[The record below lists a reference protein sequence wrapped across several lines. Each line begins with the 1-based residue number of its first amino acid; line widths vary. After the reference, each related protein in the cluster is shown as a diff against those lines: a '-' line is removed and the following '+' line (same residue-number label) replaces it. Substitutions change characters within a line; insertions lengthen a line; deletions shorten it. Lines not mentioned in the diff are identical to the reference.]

1 MAKRL
6 PGLPCRFLNKFTDTM
21 SHIYVYSPSSRV
33 IDKAA
38 FKRGIKRLEFLGHEV
53 EIDADALTGH
63 LRFAGDDAIRIAAI
77 SRAAASGADVAL
89 TSRGGYGIS
98 RILGGIDYKAMAKSV
113 AKGTQFVGHSDFT
126 ALQCALMAKTGA
138 TSWAGPSVCGD
149 FGQIVEKDGSPD
161 CIMEACFDDLL
172 VGQGEGAGWRM
183 PIEKP
188 QNKAQNRTQ
197 SAINNIAIK
206 AQNTLASV
214 NNGIS
219 TPIKTNFTINN
230 ATLWGGNLCVLTS
243 LVGTPYL
250 PPAATD
256 KSGILFIE
264 DVAEHPYRIER
275 NLTQLLHAGVLGRQK
290 AVIFGQF
297 TNYTLFP
304 QADKGY
310 KLQSVVDWLRTVVK
324 CPVLT
329 GLPMGHVA
337 TKVVLPFGQKVTLAV
352 EDRDALLV
360 WG

>member
-1 MAKRL
+1 
-6 PGLPCRFLNKFTDTM
+6 M
-21 SHIYVYSPSSRV
+21 SHLYVYSPSSRV

-38 FKRGIKRLEFLGHEV
+38 FKRGIKRLQSLGHEV

-63 LRFAGDDAIRIAAI
+63 LRFAGDDATRIAAI

-98 RILGGIDYKAMAKSV
+98 RILGGIDYKAVAKSI
-113 AKGTQFVGHSDFT
+113 AKGTLFVGYSDFT
-126 ALQCALMAKTGA
+126 AFQCALLAKTGA
-138 TSWAGPSVCGD
+138 SSWSGPSVCGD

-183 PIEKP
+183 PIEKT
-188 QNKAQNRTQ
+188 QNLSHNPSKITTK
-197 SAINNIAIK
+197 NIATQ
-206 AQNTLASV
+206 AANTLDT
-214 NNGIS
+214 GIFS
-219 TPIKTNFTINN
+219 TQKENFNINN
-230 ATLWGGNLCVLTS
+230 ATLWGGNLSVLTS

-256 KSGILFIE
+256 KSGMLFIE

-275 NLTQLLHAGVLGRQK
+275 NLTQLLHAGVLGKQK
-290 AVIFGQF
+290 AIIFGQF
-297 TNYTLFP
+297 TNYKLF
-304 QADKGY
+304 QAADKGY
-310 KLQSVVDWLRTVVK
+310 KLQSVIDWLRTQVK

-329 GLPMGHVA
+329 GLPMGHVP
-337 TKVVLPFGQKVTLAV
+337 TKVVLPFGEKVTLAV
-352 EDRDALLV
+352 DKRDALLV

>member
-1 MAKRL
+1 
-6 PGLPCRFLNKFTDTM
+6 M

-38 FKRGIKRLEFLGHEV
+38 FKRGIKRLESLGHEV
-53 EIDADALTGH
+53 EIDPDALTGH
-63 LRFAGDDAIRIAAI
+63 LRFAGDDATRIAAF

-98 RILGGIDYKAMAKSV
+98 RILGGIDYKAV
-113 AKGTQFVGHSDFT
+113 AKAINPSKGQGTLFVGYSDFT
-126 ALQCALMAKTGA
+126 AFQCALLAKTGA

-172 VGQGEGAGWRM
+172 VGQGEGTGWRM
-183 PIEKP
+183 PIEKSLSSSKNTINTVAP
-188 QNKAQNRTQ
+188 QA
-197 SAINNIAIK
+197 
-206 AQNTLASV
+206 
-214 NNGIS
+214 IS
-219 TPIKTNFTINN
+219 TPAIAKKDPVNGSFNIHN
-230 ATLWGGNLCVLTS
+230 ATLWGGNLSVLTS
-243 LVGTPYL
+243 VVGTPYL
-250 PPAATD
+250 PAAATD

-264 DVAEHPYRIER
+264 DVSEHPYRIER
-275 NLTQLLHAGVLGRQK
+275 NLTQLLHAGVLGKQK
-290 AVIFGQF
+290 AIIFGQF

-304 QADKGY
+304 QSDKGY
-310 KLQSVVDWLRTVVK
+310 KLQSVVEWLRTQVK

-337 TKVVLPFGQKVTLAV
+337 TKVTLPFGEKVTLAV
-352 EDRDALLV
+352 DGRDALLV

>member
-1 MAKRL
+1 MAKTL
-6 PGLPCRFLNKFTDTM
+6 LNLQYKFLSEFM

-33 IDKAA
+33 VDKAA
-38 FKRGIKRLEFLGHEV
+38 FKRGIKRLTALGHEV

-63 LRFAGDDAIRIAAI
+63 LRFAGDDATRIAAI
-77 SRAAASGADVAL
+77 QRAAASGADVAL

-98 RILGGIDYKAMAKSV
+98 RILGGIDYKAV
-113 AKGTQFVGHSDFT
+113 AKAINPSKGQGTLFVGYSDFT
-126 ALQCALMAKTGA
+126 ALQCALLAKTGA

-161 CIMEACFDDLL
+161 CIMEACFDDLV

-183 PIEKP
+183 P
-188 QNKAQNRTQ
+188 
-197 SAINNIAIK
+197 
-206 AQNTLASV
+206 ASDKSSSGSDSF
-214 NNGIS
+214 N
-219 TPIKTNFTINN
+219 INN
-230 ATLWGGNLCVLTS
+230 ATLWGGNLSVLTS

-250 PPAATD
+250 PPAAMD

-275 NLTQLLHAGVLGRQK
+275 NLTQLLHAGVLGKQK
-290 AVIFGQF
+290 AIIFGQF
-297 TNYTLFP
+297 TNYKLFP
-304 QADKGY
+304 AADKGY
-310 KLQSVVDWLRTVVK
+310 KLQSVVDWLRTQVK

-337 TKVVLPFGQKVTLAV
+337 TKVVLPFGDKVTLAV
-352 EDRDALLV
+352 DASHGRGRDALLV

>member
-1 MAKRL
+1 
-6 PGLPCRFLNKFTDTM
+6 M

-53 EIDADALTGH
+53 EIDPDALTGH
-63 LRFAGDDAIRIAAI
+63 LRFAGDDATRIAAI

-89 TSRGGYGIS
+89 TARGGYGIS
-98 RILGGIDYKAMAKSV
+98 RILGGVDYKAIAKAINPS
-113 AKGTQFVGHSDFT
+113 KGQGTLFVGYSDFT
-126 ALQCALMAKTGA
+126 ALQCALLAKTGA

-183 PIEKP
+183 PIEKSITASK
-188 QNKAQNRTQ
+188 NTA
-197 SAINNIAIK
+197 NNIA
-206 AQNTLASV
+206 AQAINTPAKDVLTTKVAIQKESF
-214 NNGIS
+214 N
-219 TPIKTNFTINN
+219 INN
-230 ATLWGGNLCVLTS
+230 ATLWGGNLTVLTS

-250 PPAATD
+250 PPAAMD
-256 KSGILFIE
+256 KTGILFIE

-275 NLTQLLHAGVLGRQK
+275 NLTQLLHSGVLGKQK
-290 AVIFGQF
+290 AIIFGQF
-297 TNYTLFP
+297 TNYKLFP
-304 QADKGY
+304 TSDKGF
-310 KLQSVVDWLRTVVK
+310 KLQSVVDWLRTQVK

-337 TKVVLPFGQKVTLAV
+337 TKVTLPFGEKVTLAV
-352 EDRDALLV
+352 DGRDALLV

>member
-1 MAKRL
+1 
-6 PGLPCRFLNKFTDTM
+6 M

-38 FKRGIKRLEFLGHEV
+38 FKRGIKRLESLGHEV
-53 EIDADALTGH
+53 EIDPDALTGH
-63 LRFAGDDAIRIAAI
+63 LRFAGDDATRIAAF

-98 RILGGIDYKAMAKSV
+98 RILGGIDYKAV
-113 AKGTQFVGHSDFT
+113 AKAINPSKGQGTLFVGYSDFT
-126 ALQCALMAKTGA
+126 AFQCALLAKTGA

-183 PIEKP
+183 PIEKSLSSSKNTINTVAP
-188 QNKAQNRTQ
+188 QA
-197 SAINNIAIK
+197 
-206 AQNTLASV
+206 
-214 NNGIS
+214 IS
-219 TPIKTNFTINN
+219 TPAIAKKDPVNGSFNIHN
-230 ATLWGGNLCVLTS
+230 ATLWGGNLSVLTS
-243 LVGTPYL
+243 VVGTPYL
-250 PPAATD
+250 PAAATD

-264 DVAEHPYRIER
+264 DVSEHPYRIER
-275 NLTQLLHAGVLGRQK
+275 NLTQLLHAGVLGKQK
-290 AVIFGQF
+290 AIIFGQF
-297 TNYTLFP
+297 THYTLFP
-304 QADKGY
+304 QSDKGY
-310 KLQSVVDWLRTVVK
+310 KLQSVVDWLRTQVK

-337 TKVVLPFGQKVTLAV
+337 TKVTLPFGEKVTLAV
-352 EDRDALLV
+352 DGRDALLV

>member
-1 MAKRL
+1 
-6 PGLPCRFLNKFTDTM
+6 M

-33 IDKAA
+33 VDKAA
-38 FKRGIKRLEFLGHEV
+38 FKCGIKRLQSLGHEV

-63 LRFAGDDAIRIAAI
+63 LRFAGDDATRIAAI

-98 RILGGIDYKAMAKSV
+98 RILGGIDYKAVAKSINPS
-113 AKGTQFVGHSDFT
+113 KGQGTLFVGYSDFT
-126 ALQCALMAKTGA
+126 AFQCALLAKTGA
-138 TSWAGPSVCGD
+138 PTWSGPSVCGD

-183 PIEKP
+183 PLGKSRNMPKSTIK
-188 QNKAQNRTQ
+188 
-197 SAINNIAIK
+197 NIATQ
-206 AQNTLASV
+206 ATNTPAR
-214 NNGIS
+214 GIFVTQKES
-219 TPIKTNFTINN
+219 FNINN
-230 ATLWGGNLCVLTS
+230 ATLWGGNLSVLTS

-275 NLTQLLHAGVLGRQK
+275 NLTQLLHAGVLGKQK
-290 AVIFGQF
+290 AIIFGQF
-297 TNYTLFP
+297 TNYKLFP
-304 QADKGY
+304 AADKGY
-310 KLQSVVDWLRTVVK
+310 KLQSVIDWLRTQVK

-337 TKVVLPFGQKVTLAV
+337 TKVVLPFGEKVTLAV
-352 EDRDALLV
+352 DGRDALLV

>member
-1 MAKRL
+1 
-6 PGLPCRFLNKFTDTM
+6 M

-38 FKRGIKRLEFLGHEV
+38 FKRGIKRLESLGHEV
-53 EIDADALTGH
+53 EIDPDALTGH
-63 LRFAGDDAIRIAAI
+63 LRFAGDDATRIAAF

-98 RILGGIDYKAMAKSV
+98 RILGGIDYKAV
-113 AKGTQFVGHSDFT
+113 AKAINPSKGQGTLFVGYSDFT
-126 ALQCALMAKTGA
+126 AFQCALLAKTGA

-172 VGQGEGAGWRM
+172 VGQGEGTGWRM
-183 PIEKP
+183 PIEKSLSSSKNTINTVAP
-188 QNKAQNRTQ
+188 QA
-197 SAINNIAIK
+197 
-206 AQNTLASV
+206 
-214 NNGIS
+214 IS
-219 TPIKTNFTINN
+219 TPAIAKKDPVNGSFNIHN
-230 ATLWGGNLCVLTS
+230 ATLWGGNLSVLTS
-243 LVGTPYL
+243 VVGTPYL
-250 PPAATD
+250 PAAATD

-264 DVAEHPYRIER
+264 DVSEHPYRIER
-275 NLTQLLHAGVLGRQK
+275 NLTQLLHAGVLGKQK
-290 AVIFGQF
+290 AIIFGQF

-304 QADKGY
+304 QSDKGY
-310 KLQSVVDWLRTVVK
+310 KLQSVVDWLRTQLK

-337 TKVVLPFGQKVTLAV
+337 TKVTLPFGEKVTLAV
-352 EDRDALLV
+352 DGRDALLV

>member
-1 MAKRL
+1 
-6 PGLPCRFLNKFTDTM
+6 M

-33 IDKAA
+33 VDKAA
-38 FKRGIKRLEFLGHEV
+38 FKRGIKRLEGLGHEV
-53 EIDADALTGH
+53 ELDADALTGH
-63 LRFAGDDAIRIAAI
+63 LRFAGDDATRIAAI
-77 SRAAASGADVAL
+77 NRAAASGADVAL

-98 RILGGIDYKAMAKSV
+98 RILGGINYKAV
-113 AKGTQFVGHSDFT
+113 AKAIEKGTLFVGYSDFT
-126 ALQCALMAKTGA
+126 AFQCALLAKTGS

-149 FGQIVEKDGSPD
+149 FGQVVEKDGSPD

-188 QNKAQNRTQ
+188 QNTINTIAAQ
-197 SAINNIAIK
+197 AINTPTRAKKDPNTSSFAGSFNIH
-206 AQNTLASV
+206 
-214 NNGIS
+214 
-219 TPIKTNFTINN
+219 N
-230 ATLWGGNLCVLTS
+230 ATLWGGNLSVLTS
-243 LVGTPYL
+243 VVGTPYL

-264 DVAEHPYRIER
+264 DVTEHPYRIER
-275 NLTQLLHAGVLGRQK
+275 NLTQLLHAGVLAKQK
-290 AVIFGQF
+290 AIIFGQF
-297 TNYTLFP
+297 TNYKLFP

-310 KLQSVVDWLRTVVK
+310 KLQSAVEWLRTQVK

-337 TKVVLPFGQKVTLAV
+337 TKVTLPFGEKVTLAV
-352 EDRDALLV
+352 DGRDALLV

>member
-1 MAKRL
+1 
-6 PGLPCRFLNKFTDTM
+6 M

-38 FKRGIKRLEFLGHEV
+38 FKRGIKRLTALGHEV

-63 LRFAGDDAIRIAAI
+63 LRFAGDDAVRIAAF

-98 RILGGIDYKAMAKSV
+98 RILGGIDYKAVAKSINPS
-113 AKGTQFVGHSDFT
+113 KGQGTLFVGYSDFT
-126 ALQCALMAKTGA
+126 SFQCALLAKTGA
-138 TSWAGPSVCGD
+138 SSWAGPSVCGD

-172 VGQGEGAGWRM
+172 LGQGEGAGWRM
-183 PIEKP
+183 PLEKS
-188 QNKAQNRTQ
+188 QNQPKNT
-197 SAINNIAIK
+197 IKNIAIE
-206 AQNTLASV
+206 AINTPAR
-214 NNGIS
+214 GIFGTQKES
-219 TPIKTNFTINN
+219 FNINN
-230 ATLWGGNLCVLTS
+230 ATLWGGNLSVLTS

-250 PPAATD
+250 PAAAMD
-256 KSGILFIE
+256 KSGMLFIE

-275 NLTQLLHAGVLGRQK
+275 NLTQLLHAGVLGKQK
-290 AVIFGQF
+290 VIIFGQF
-297 TNYTLFP
+297 TNYKLFP

-310 KLQSVVDWLRTVVK
+310 KLQSVVDWLRTQVK

-329 GLPMGHVA
+329 GLPMGHVP
-337 TKVVLPFGQKVTLAV
+337 TKVTLPFGGKVTLAV
-352 EDRDALLV
+352 EGRDALLV

>member
-1 MAKRL
+1 
-6 PGLPCRFLNKFTDTM
+6 M

-33 IDKAA
+33 VDKAA
-38 FKRGIKRLEFLGHEV
+38 FKRGIKRLEGLGHEV
-53 EIDADALTGH
+53 ELDADALTGH
-63 LRFAGDDAIRIAAI
+63 LRFAGDDATRIAAI
-77 SRAAASGADVAL
+77 NRAAASGADVAL

-98 RILGGIDYKAMAKSV
+98 RILGGINYKAV
-113 AKGTQFVGHSDFT
+113 AKAIEKGTLFVGYSDFT
-126 ALQCALMAKTGA
+126 AFQCALLAKTGS

-149 FGQIVEKDGSPD
+149 FGQVVEKDGSPD

-188 QNKAQNRTQ
+188 QNTINTIAAK
-197 SAINNIAIK
+197 AINTSTIAQKDSNTSSFAGSFNIH
-206 AQNTLASV
+206 
-214 NNGIS
+214 
-219 TPIKTNFTINN
+219 N
-230 ATLWGGNLCVLTS
+230 ATLWGGNLSVLTS
-243 LVGTPYL
+243 VVGTPYL

-275 NLTQLLHAGVLGRQK
+275 NLTQLLHAGVLAKQK
-290 AVIFGQF
+290 AIIFGQF
-297 TNYTLFP
+297 TNYKLFP

-310 KLQSVVDWLRTVVK
+310 KLQSVVDWLRTQVK

-337 TKVVLPFGQKVTLAV
+337 TKVTLPFGEKVTLAV
-352 EDRDALLV
+352 DGRDALLV

>member
-1 MAKRL
+1 
-6 PGLPCRFLNKFTDTM
+6 M

-38 FKRGIKRLEFLGHEV
+38 FKRGIKRLENLGHEV
-53 EIDADALTGH
+53 EIDADALTGYM
-63 LRFAGDDAIRIAAI
+63 RFAGDDATRIAAI
-77 SRAAASGADVAL
+77 NRAATSGADVAL

-98 RILGGIDYKAMAKSV
+98 RILGGIDYKAVAKSINPSRGQ
-113 AKGTQFVGHSDFT
+113 GTLFVGYSDFT
-126 ALQCALMAKTGA
+126 AFQCALLAKTGA

-149 FGQIVEKDGSPD
+149 FGQVVEKDGSPD

-188 QNKAQNRTQ
+188 QNT
-197 SAINNIAIK
+197 INNIA
-206 AQNTLASV
+206 AQVVNTPAIVHKYPINSSFNGSV
-214 NNGIS
+214 NIH
-219 TPIKTNFTINN
+219 N
-230 ATLWGGNLCVLTS
+230 ATLWGGNLSVLS
-243 LVGTPYL
+243 SVVGTPYL
-250 PPAATD
+250 PPVATD

-264 DVAEHPYRIER
+264 DVSEHPYRIER
-275 NLTQLLHAGVLGRQK
+275 NLTQLLHAGVLGKQK
-290 AVIFGQF
+290 AIIFGQF

-310 KLQSVVDWLRTVVK
+310 KLQSVVDWLRTQVK
-324 CPVLT
+324 CSVLT

-337 TKVVLPFGQKVTLAV
+337 TKVTLPFGEKVTLAV
-352 EDRDALLV
+352 DGRDALLV

>member
-1 MAKRL
+1 
-6 PGLPCRFLNKFTDTM
+6 M

-33 IDKAA
+33 VDKAA
-38 FKRGIKRLEFLGHEV
+38 FKRGIKRLQSLGHEV

-98 RILGGIDYKAMAKSV
+98 RILGGIDYKAV
-113 AKGTQFVGHSDFT
+113 AKAIHPSKGQGTLFVGYSDFT
-126 ALQCALMAKTGA
+126 AFQCALLAKTGA
-138 TSWAGPSVCGD
+138 SSWSGPSVCGD

-188 QNKAQNRTQ
+188 QNLPKITTK
-197 SAINNIAIK
+197 NIATQ
-206 AQNTLASV
+206 ALNTLAT
-214 NNGIS
+214 GIFS
-219 TPIKTNFTINN
+219 TKKESFNINN
-230 ATLWGGNLCVLTS
+230 ATLWGGNLSVLTS

-275 NLTQLLHAGVLGRQK
+275 NLTQLLHAGVLGKQK
-290 AVIFGQF
+290 AIIFGQF
-297 TNYTLFP
+297 TNYKLFP

-310 KLQSVVDWLRTVVK
+310 KLQSVIDWLRTQVK

-337 TKVVLPFGQKVTLAV
+337 TKVVLPFGEKVTLAV
-352 EDRDALLV
+352 DERDALLV

>member
-1 MAKRL
+1 
-6 PGLPCRFLNKFTDTM
+6 M
-21 SHIYVYSPSSRV
+21 SHIYVYSPSSRIV
-33 IDKAA
+33 DKAA
-38 FKRGIKRLEFLGHEV
+38 FKRGIKRLQALGHEV

-63 LRFAGDDAIRIAAI
+63 LRFAGDDATRIAAI

-98 RILGGIDYKAMAKSV
+98 RILGGIDYKAVAKSIQ
-113 AKGTQFVGHSDFT
+113 KDTLFVGYSDFT
-126 ALQCALMAKTGA
+126 AFQCALLAKTGA

-161 CIMEACFDDLL
+161 CIMEACFDDLM

-183 PIEKP
+183 PLNDKFGMTKESF
-188 QNKAQNRTQ
+188 N
-197 SAINNIAIK
+197 
-206 AQNTLASV
+206 
-214 NNGIS
+214 
-219 TPIKTNFTINN
+219 INN
-230 ATLWGGNLCVLTS
+230 ATLWGGNLTVLTS

-250 PPAATD
+250 PACATD

-275 NLTQLLHAGVLGRQK
+275 NLTQLLHAGVLGKQK
-290 AVIFGQF
+290 AIIFGQF
-297 TNYTLFP
+297 TNYKLFP
-304 QADKGY
+304 KADKGY
-310 KLQSVVDWLRTVVK
+310 KLQTVIDWLRSQVK

-337 TKVVLPFGQKVTLAV
+337 TKVVLPIGQKVTLAV
-352 EDRDALLV
+352 DGRDALLV